1 MNGYDQQLKEL
12 LAQCA
17 RKRKLEA
24 SAAELRRQRDTYAA
38 RAEELKEA
46 MREEQA
52 DVDRLEGRSL
62 AAFFYNVVGKM
73 DEKLTQERQ
82 EAYAA
87 RVRYDAAARELA
99 GAEEDLAR
107 CQAELEASWSGCE
120 ERYAALLREKT
131 QAVKAAGGAAAE
143 QILRLEEREAYLESQ
158 ERELGEASAAGQ
170 SALATAD
177 GILESLSSAEG
188 WGTWDLIGGGLIAD
202 LAKHSRLDEAQ
213 AAVEY
218 LQSQLRAFRTEL
230 ADVTISADFQV
241 NIDGFLRVADYV
253 FDGIFADWAVLDRIN
268 QAQAQVEATRAQI
281 CAVLDRL
288 GQMTDQAERERAGL
302 RQEIEGL
309 VSSVPM

>member
-1 MNGYDQQLKEL
+1 
-12 LAQCA
+12 
-17 RKRKLEA
+17 
-24 SAAELRRQRDTYAA
+24 
-38 RAEELKEA
+38 
-46 MREEQA
+46 
-52 DVDRLEGRSL
+52 
-62 AAFFYNVVGKM
+62 M

-107 CQAELEASWSGCE
+107 CQAELDVLSGCE

-131 QAVKAAGGAAAE
+131 QAVKAAGGAVAE
-143 QILRLEEREAYLESQ
+143 QILRMEERDAYLESQ

-177 GILESLSSAEG
+177 EILESLSSAEG
-188 WGTWDLIGGGLIAD
+188 WGTWDLVGGGLIAD
-202 LAKHSRLDEAQ
+202 LAKHSKLDEAQ

-241 NIDGFLRVADYV
+241 NIDGFLR
-253 FDGIFADWAVLDRIN
+253 FAPSPTLPWA
-268 QAQAQVEATRAQI
+268 
-281 CAVLDRL
+281 
-288 GQMTDQAERERAGL
+288 
-302 RQEIEGL
+302 EG
-309 VSSVPM
+309 SSL

>member
-1 MNGYDQQLKEL
+1 
-12 LAQCA
+12 
-17 RKRKLEA
+17 
-24 SAAELRRQRDTYAA
+24 
-38 RAEELKEA
+38 

-62 AAFFYNVVGKM
+62 TAFFYNVVGKM

-107 CQAELEASWSGCE
+107 CQAELEELDGCE

-177 GILESLSSAEG
+177 EILESLSSAEG

-202 LAKHSRLDEAQ
+202 LAKHSKLDEAQ

-241 NIDGFLRVADYV
+241 NIDGFLRFADYV

-268 QAQAQVEATRAQI
+268 QAQAQVEDTRAQI

-288 GQMTDQAERERAGL
+288 GQMTDQAERERVGL

>member
-17 RKRKLEA
+17 RKKKLEA

-73 DEKLTQERQ
+73 DEKLTRERQ

-107 CQAELEASWSGCE
+107 CQAELGTLDGCE

-143 QILRLEEREAYLESQ
+143 QILRMEEREAYLESQ

-177 GILESLSSAEG
+177 EILESLNSAEN
-188 WGTWDLIGGGLIAD
+188 WGTWDLVGGGLIAD
-202 LAKHSRLDEAQ
+202 LAKHSHLDDAQ
-213 AAVEY
+213 ASVEY
-218 LQSQLRAFRTEL
+218 LQSQLRTFRTEL
-230 ADVTISADFQV
+230 SDVTISADFQV
-241 NIDGFLRVADYV
+241 NIDGFLRVADYI

-268 QAQAQVEATRAQI
+268 QAQAQVESTRAQI

-288 GQMTDQAERERAGL
+288 RQMTEQAEQERDGL
-302 RQEIEGL
+302 QQEIERL
-309 VSSVPM
+309 VGSVPM

>member
-1 MNGYDQQLKEL
+1 MNYYDQQLQEL

-24 SAAELRRQRDTYAA
+24 SAAELLRQRDTYAA
-38 RAEELKEA
+38 RAEELKQA
-46 MREEQA
+46 MQEEQA

-73 DEKLTQERQ
+73 DEKLTRERQ

-107 CQAELEASWSGCE
+107 CQAELGTLDGCE

-143 QILRLEEREAYLESQ
+143 QILRMEEREAYLESQ

-188 WGTWDLIGGGLIAD
+188 WGTWDLIGGGRIAD
-202 LAKHSRLDEAQ
+202 LAKHSKLDEAQ

-241 NIDGFLRVADYV
+241 NIDGFLRFADYV

-268 QAQAQVEATRAQI
+268 QAQAQVESTRAQI

-288 GQMTDQAERERAGL
+288 RQMTEQAEQERDGL
-302 RQEIEGL
+302 QQEIERL
-309 VSSVPM
+309 VGSVPM

>member
-17 RKRKLEA
+17 RKKKLEA

-46 MREEQA
+46 MWEEQA

-107 CQAELEASWSGCE
+107 CQAE
-120 ERYAALLREKT
+120 ERD
-131 QAVKAAGGAAAE
+131 
-143 QILRLEEREAYLESQ
+143 AYLESQ

-177 GILESLSSAEG
+177 EILESLSSAEG

-202 LAKHSRLDEAQ
+202 LAKHSKLDEAQ

-241 NIDGFLRVADYV
+241 NIDGFLRFADYV

-268 QAQAQVEATRAQI
+268 QAQAQVEDTRAQI

-288 GQMTDQAERERAGL
+288 GQMADQAERERAGL

>member
-1 MNGYDQQLKEL
+1 
-12 LAQCA
+12 
-17 RKRKLEA
+17 
-24 SAAELRRQRDTYAA
+24 
-38 RAEELKEA
+38 

-62 AAFFYNVVGKM
+62 AAFFYNVVGKI

-107 CQAELEASWSGCE
+107 CQAELDVLSGCE

-177 GILESLSSAEG
+177 EILESLSSAEG

-202 LAKHSRLDEAQ
+202 LAKHSKLDEAQ

-241 NIDGFLRVADYV
+241 NIDGFLRFADYV

-268 QAQAQVEATRAQI
+268 QAQAQVEDTRAQI

>member
-1 MNGYDQQLKEL
+1 MTGYDEQLRVL
-12 LAQCA
+12 QAQCV
-17 RKRKLEA
+17 RKEKLEA
-24 SAAELRRQRDTYAA
+24 AAGELRAQRDTYAA

-73 DEKLTQERQ
+73 DEKLTRERQ

-107 CQAELEASWSGCE
+107 CQAELGTLDGCE

-143 QILRLEEREAYLESQ
+143 QILRMEEREAYLESQ
-158 ERELGEASAAGQ
+158 ECELGEASAAGQ

-202 LAKHSRLDEAQ
+202 LAKHSKLDEAQ

-241 NIDGFLRVADYV
+241 NIDGFLRFADYV

-268 QAQAQVEATRAQI
+268 QAQAQVEDTRAQI

>member
-17 RKRKLEA
+17 RKKKPEA

-107 CQAELEASWSGCE
+107 CQAELGTLDGCE
-120 ERYAALLREKT
+120 EQYAALLREKT

-143 QILRLEEREAYLESQ
+143 QILRMEEREAYLESQ

-202 LAKHSRLDEAQ
+202 LAKHSKLDEAQ

-241 NIDGFLRVADYV
+241 NIDGFLRFADYV

-268 QAQAQVEATRAQI
+268 QAQAQVEDTRAQI

-302 RQEIEGL
+302 RQEIERL

>member
-1 MNGYDQQLKEL
+1 M
-12 LAQCA
+12 
-17 RKRKLEA
+17 
-24 SAAELRRQRDTYAA
+24 
-38 RAEELKEA
+38 
-46 MREEQA
+46 
-52 DVDRLEGRSL
+52 DRLEGRSL

-73 DEKLTQERQ
+73 DEKLTRERQ

-107 CQAELEASWSGCE
+107 CQAELGTLDGCE

-143 QILRLEEREAYLESQ
+143 QILRMEEREAYLESQ

-202 LAKHSRLDEAQ
+202 LAKHSKLDEAQ

-241 NIDGFLRVADYV
+241 NIDGFLRFADYV

-268 QAQAQVEATRAQI
+268 QAQAQVEDTRAQI

>member
-17 RKRKLEA
+17 RKKKLEA

-73 DEKLTQERQ
+73 DEKLTRERQ

-107 CQAELEASWSGCE
+107 CQAELGTLDGCE

-143 QILRLEEREAYLESQ
+143 QILRMEEREAYLESQ

-177 GILESLSSAEG
+177 EILESLSSAEG

-202 LAKHSRLDEAQ
+202 LAKHSKLDEAQ

-241 NIDGFLRVADYV
+241 NIDGFLRFADYV

-268 QAQAQVEATRAQI
+268 QAQVEDTRAQI

-288 GQMTDQAERERAGL
+288 GQMADQAERERAGL